1 MSIQGQ
7 FNEDAIAQLA
17 LVKAFIDKA
26 EEFEANQ
33 MRVSTLQKLSNC
45 KPSVSEMTPSQ
56 VNDLEDELINKFTHN
71 GWVRKGYESGE
82 EKKVLGYEL
91 NDDVEGDE

>member
-1 MSIQGQ
+1 MMSIQGQ

-71 GWVRKGYESGE
+71 GWVSK
-82 EKKVLGYEL
+82 
-91 NDDVEGDE
+91 